1 MVGCSAWVRFSPDGA
16 GGGLIPAAP
25 LNIPTQTPTPTY
37 PPQAH
42 PVHDRPNQL
51 LQLPK
56 FCNQIIIY
64 LHTEKRKKI
73 SESPPHSANL
83 VMEKGDLAHTI
94 SVTKCQHLHP
104 IPMHTQCTHLYTYSR
119 SVTIL
124 FDLAA
129 TLPQP
134 SMQLC
139 NNLHL
144 FKMFFSIHFE

>member
-25 LNIPTQTPTPTY
+25 LNITTQTQTPTY

-73 SESPPHSANL
+73 SESLFSETCNGEGRPGTHDLCQQVSALAPHPYAYAMHSSVHLLEVSQFSLILPPLSL
-83 VMEKGDLAHTI
+83 SLPLAHSCAI
-94 SVTKCQHLHP
+94 F
-104 IPMHTQCTHLYTYSR
+104 
-119 SVTIL
+119 L
-124 FDLAA
+124 FYLGGE
-129 TLPQP
+129 
-134 SMQLC
+134 
-139 NNLHL
+139 
-144 FKMFFSIHFE
+144 I